1 MFLWVCHTCD
11 LECCL
16 CTSVS
21 VCVFVFVLVSATVC
35 VCVCVCVDS
44 IYCTF
49 GVFSLALHAVYIV
62 AGLVRDAMP

>member
-1 MFLWVCHTCD
+1 M
-11 LECCL
+11 
-16 CTSVS
+16 S